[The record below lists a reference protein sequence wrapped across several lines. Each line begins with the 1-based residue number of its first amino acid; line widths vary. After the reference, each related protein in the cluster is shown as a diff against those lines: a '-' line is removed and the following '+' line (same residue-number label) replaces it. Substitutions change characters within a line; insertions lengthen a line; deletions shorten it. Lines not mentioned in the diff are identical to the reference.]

1 MDLLT
6 PVLIG
11 IGLSMDC
18 FAVSLAI
25 GSITASRFARTAL
38 TIALCF
44 GGFQAGMTMLGWAA
58 GISLIGW
65 LILIG
70 VIILAEHLFW

>member
-1 MDLLT
+1 MDFLT

-25 GSITASRFARTAL
+25 RSTTKSRLPRAVLITD
-38 TIALCF
+38 LCF
-44 GGFQAGMTMLGWAA
+44 GGFPAGMTVLG
-58 GISLIGW
+58 
-65 LILIG
+65 
-70 VIILAEHLFW
+70 

>member
-1 MDLLT
+1 MDILI

-25 GSITASRFARTAL
+25 GTSTKTNLRIGAL
-38 TIALCF
+38 IIALCF
-44 GGFQAGMTMLGWAA
+44 GMFQMGMTLLGWAA
-58 GISLIGW
+58 GTWLSGLIAGFD
-65 LILIG
+65 
-70 VIILAEHLFW
+70 H

>member
-18 FAVSLAI
+18 FAVSLAV
-25 GSITASRFARTAL
+25 GSTTTSRLFSWRSHPGPL
-38 TIALCF
+38 LRRVPDRN
-44 GGFQAGMTMLGWAA
+44 GGSGVAA
-58 GISLIGW
+58 GISVIGYISAYNHCIAFIP
-65 LILIG
+65 L
-70 VIILAEHLFW
+70 